1 MKRMF
6 LYVPDMKGFNT
17 WCLFMYGY
25 AGVIVFFSAWKFL
38 EDLLD

>member
-6 LYVPDMKGFNT
+6 LYVPDMEGFNT
-17 WCLFMYGY
+17 WCLFMYDY
-25 AGVIVFFSAWKFL
+25 AGVIVFLSAWNFL

>member
-17 WCLFMYGY
+17 WCLFMFGY
-25 AGVIVFFSAWKFL
+25 AGVIVLFECL
-38 EDLLD
+38 EIPRGFA